1 MTGPLEW
8 LSQAPLENRKADKL
22 IFFSAPIAIRGI
34 QMAERDLLR
43 AAFSAEVAERKRA
56 VSAQFAALLAAAEQQ
71 IIAHVQ
77 GKIAL
82 IDPTLS
88 PAARQSAIEQLIAE
102 QAAALLQLRQDI
114 KQQRRQARRAATS
127 SLRGRFKKRRRR
139 PRRASRS
146 RAGGDEGLF
155 RRTYVQ
161 MAKTTP
167 RFPRDQADGP
177 LSHAAAGI
185 ASPHHATALR
195 IVCTFGLFWR
205 PFWEP

>member
-1 MTGPLEW
+1 VTGPLEW

-82 IDPTLS
+82 IDRALS

-102 QAAALLQLRQDI
+102 QSAALLQLRQDI
-114 KQQRRQARRAATS
+114 KQQRRQARRAAGAG
-127 SLRGRFKKRRRR
+127 LHRKFRKRRRVLVARHAVEREETREYFGAPYYIWQRPPRAFPAIRRMLPYLNLRPTLRPNIMR
-139 PRRASRS
+139 PR
-146 RAGGDEGLF
+146 
-155 RRTYVQ
+155 
-161 MAKTTP
+161 
-167 RFPRDQADGP
+167 
-177 LSHAAAGI
+177 
-185 ASPHHATALR
+185 
-195 IVCTFGLFWR
+195 
-205 PFWEP
+205 